1 MASPQGTT
9 ATELTVTGLHV
20 ESLMWSAALSLGQ
33 VVIDCSSV
41 CVLDQL
47 SILISWFW
55 EMLMVK
61 NTSFLSWQVWCGQ
74 AATAVGK
81 PPPWKSHRAVDRYR
95 PAFCRI
101 IDALAQLVRLVCK
114 LLLSIECYWVF
125 FELYVA
131 YYGDY
136 IVQIENILNPFLG
149 ILEAFAKLTSLVVRK
164 GPKGVTS
171 CWDPGYLAHLCF
183 KRASKATC
191 NCTKCNTMDC

>member
-74 AATAVGK
+74 AAAAVGK

-114 LLLSIECYWVF
+114 LLLSIQCY
-125 FELYVA
+125 
-131 YYGDY
+131 
-136 IVQIENILNPFLG
+136 
-149 ILEAFAKLTSLVVRK
+149 
-164 GPKGVTS
+164 
-171 CWDPGYLAHLCF
+171 
-183 KRASKATC
+183 
-191 NCTKCNTMDC
+191 